1 MIYSHNKI
9 ASRIFLGLSF
19 ESLMGQLYIQY
30 LTSALD
36 KKTNVGHTKNVK
48 NRPNSPNLTVPEE
61 QNNNNPLGL

>member
-1 MIYSHNKI
+1 MKLLPE
-9 ASRIFLGLSF
+9 FFWGLSF

-48 NRPNSPNLTVPEE
+48 NRPNSPNLTVTF
-61 QNNNNPLGL
+61 